1 MCKASVIIIT
11 KELNSKID
19 ETLKSLLSQNFKD
32 YEIIIVCHRNSLKML
47 PEADI
52 PIKVIEKPGT
62 SRGMARNIGVINS
75 SGEVVAFIDD
85 DCASDE
91 GWLQSGFKTLS
102 ESDEIGVVGGR
113 VKVHERLPKF
123 SQIALNIISVPF
135 INGWSVTFSNFQNKR
150 EVSYVPTCSAF
161 FKKEVLEKAGGF
173 VDTNYCEDV
182 EICSRVRRLG
192 YKIVY
197 DPRVEVRHKW
207 NMWNWRSFIKHFYNY
222 GKGRGRAMIE
232 YPHISKVNISPLVA
246 LVLLLILI
254 PLIILEPRLLF
265 FILVSFAGFAILC
278 SIYTYHKFRK
288 KECLIFTPLLMVLM
302 YLSYTIGLLVGVVSW
317 KRR

>member
-11 KELNSKID
+11 KELNSRID

-32 YEIIIVCHRNSLKML
+32 YEILIVCHKNSLKEL
-47 PEADI
+47 PMASV
-52 PIKVIEKPGT
+52 PIKVIEQPDT
-62 SRGMARNIGVINS
+62 SRGMARNIGAANS
-75 SGEVVAFIDD
+75 SGEVIAFIDD

-91 GWLQSGFKTLS
+91 EWLQSGFKTLS
-102 ESDEIGVVGGR
+102 ESEEIGIVGGR
-113 VKVHERLPKF
+113 VKAHEKLPKF

-135 INGWSVTFSNFQNKR
+135 INGWSVTFSNFKTKR

-161 FKKEVLEKAGGF
+161 FKKDVLEKAGGF

-197 DPRVEVRHKW
+197 DPKVEVRHKW
-207 NMWNWRSFIKHFYNY
+207 SIWNWHSFIKHFYNY

-232 YPHISKVNISPLVA
+232 YPHIGKVNISPLVA
-246 LVLLLILI
+246 LMLLLIFI
-254 PLIILEPRLLF
+254 PLVVLEPRLLL
-265 FILVSFAGFAILC
+265 FILVSFEGFTVFC
-278 SIYTYHKFRK
+278 SFYTYHKFRK
-288 KECLIFTPLLMVLM
+288 KEYLIFTPLLMVLM
-302 YLSYTIGLLVGVVSW
+302 YLSYTIGLLAGVVGW
-317 KRR
+317 RRK